1 MTGFWRGTAP
11 LILASQS
18 LARQSLLSAAGIPF
32 EIYAAAIDE
41 RGIEAPL
48 VALGA
53 NAADIALHLSRA
65 KALPVSG
72 EKSGRLVIGADQ
84 TLCLEGRLFAKPDG
98 RAAAMAQLEALSGR
112 THELYSG
119 CCVARENTLLF
130 ETVGVARLS
139 CRRLSPAFIDAY
151 LKNIGDALLGSAGVY
166 RIEGPG
172 IHLFDAIEGDHATIL
187 GLPLLPLLKF
197 LRDEGSILS

>member
-1 MTGFWRGTAP
+1 MIGFWRGMAP

-18 LARQSLLSAAGIPF
+18 LARQGLLSAAGIPF
-32 EIYAAAIDE
+32 EICAAAIDE

-48 VALGA
+48 VASGA

-65 KALPVSG
+65 KALAVSG
-72 EKSGRLVIGADQ
+72 EKPGRLVIGADQ
-84 TLCLEGRLFAKPDG
+84 TLCLEGRLFGKPDG

-119 CCVARENTLLF
+119 CCVARENSILF
-130 ETVGVARLS
+130 ETVGIAHLS

-151 LKNIGDALLGSAGVY
+151 MTNVGDVLLGNAGAY
-166 RIEGPG
+166 QIEGLG
-172 IHLFDAIEGDHATIL
+172 IHLFEAIEGDHATIL

-197 LRDEGSILS
+197 LRGEGSLLS

>member
-11 LILASQS
+11 LVLASQS
-18 LARQSLLSAAGIPF
+18 LARQGLLSAAGIPF
-32 EIYAAAIDE
+32 EICAAAIDE

-48 VALGA
+48 VMSGA

-65 KALPVSG
+65 KALLVSG
-72 EKSGRLVIGADQ
+72 EKRGQLVIGADQ
-84 TLCLEGRLFAKPDG
+84 TLCLEGRLFGKPAG
-98 RAAAMAQLEALSGR
+98 RAAALAQLEALSGR
-112 THELYSG
+112 THQLYSG
-119 CCVARENTLLF
+119 CCVARENAFLF

-139 CRRLSPAFIDAY
+139 CRQLSAAFIAAY
-151 LKNIGDALLGSAGVY
+151 MINVGDAHLGSAGVY

-197 LRDEGSILS
+197 LREEGSLLS

>member
-11 LILASQS
+11 LVLASQS
-18 LARQSLLSAAGIPF
+18 PARQGLLRAAGIPF
-32 EIYAAAIDE
+32 EICPAAIDE

-48 VALGA
+48 VTLGA

-72 EKSGRLVIGADQ
+72 EKPGRLVIGADQ
-84 TLCLEGRLFAKPDG
+84 TLCLEGRCIGKPAS
-98 RAAAMAQLEALSGR
+98 RAAARAQLEALSGR

-119 CCVARENTLLF
+119 CCAARENTVLF

-139 CRRLSPAFIDAY
+139 CRWLSPAFIDAY
-151 LKNIGDALLGSAGVY
+151 MTDAGAALFGNAGAY

-197 LRDEGSILS
+197 LREEGSLLS

>member
-11 LILASQS
+11 LVLASQS
-18 LARQSLLSAAGIPF
+18 PARQGLLSAAGIPF
-32 EIYAAAIDE
+32 EICAAAIDE

-48 VALGA
+48 VTSGV
-53 NAADIALHLSRA
+53 NAAGIALHLSRA
-65 KALPVSG
+65 KALAVSG
-72 EKSGRLVIGADQ
+72 EKPGRLVIGADQ
-84 TLCLEGRLFAKPDG
+84 TLCLEGRLFGKPDS
-98 RAAAMAQLEALSGR
+98 RTAVMAQLEALSGR

-119 CCVARENTLLF
+119 CCAARENTLLF

-151 LKNIGDALLGSAGVY
+151 MTNVGDALLGNAGAY
-166 RIEGPG
+166 QIEGPG
-172 IHLFDAIEGDHATIL
+172 IHLFEAIEGDHATIL

-197 LRDEGSILS
+197 LREEGSLLS

>member
-1 MTGFWRGTAP
+1 MTGFWLGTAP

-18 LARQSLLSAAGIPF
+18 LARQDLLHAAGIPF
-32 EIYAAAIDE
+32 EICAAAIDE
-41 RGIEAPL
+41 RGVEAPL
-48 VALGA
+48 VASGA

-72 EKSGRLVIGADQ
+72 EKRSQLVIGADQ
-84 TLCLEGRLFAKPDG
+84 TLCLEGRLFAKPAG

-151 LKNIGDALLGSAGVY
+151 LALAGDLGSAGVY

-187 GLPLLPLLKF
+187 GLPLLPLLRF
-197 LRDEGSILS
+197 LREEGSLLS

>member
-11 LILASQS
+11 LVLASQS
-18 LARQSLLSAAGIPF
+18 LARQSLLAAAGIPF
-32 EIYAAAIDE
+32 EICAAAIDE

-48 VALGA
+48 VAAGA
-53 NAADIALHLSRA
+53 SAAGIALHLSRA
-65 KALPVSG
+65 KALRVSA
-72 EKSGRLVIGADQ
+72 KNPGRLVIGADQ
-84 TLCLEGRLFAKPDG
+84 VLCLEGRSFGKPAG

-119 CCVARENTLLF
+119 CCTARENAVLF

-139 CRRLSPAFIDAY
+139 CRRLSPEFIDAY
-151 LKNIGDALLGSAGVY
+151 MAQADVLGSAGVY
-166 RIEGPG
+166 RIEGHG
-172 IHLFDAIEGDHATIL
+172 IHLFEAIEGDHATIL

-197 LRDEGSILS
+197 LREEGSLLS

>member
-11 LILASQS
+11 LVLASQS
-18 LARQSLLSAAGIPF
+18 AARQGLLGAAGIPV
-32 EIYAAAIDE
+32 EICPAAIDE
-41 RGIEAPL
+41 RAIEAPL
-48 VALGA
+48 VASGA
-53 NAADIALHLSRA
+53 GADDVALHLSRA

-72 EKSGRLVIGADQ
+72 KKPNRLVVGADQ
-84 TLCLEGRLFAKPDG
+84 TLYLEGRLFGKPAG
-98 RAAAMAQLEALSGR
+98 RAAAKAQLEALSGR
-112 THELYSG
+112 SHELYSG
-119 CCVARENTLLF
+119 CCVARENALLF

-139 CRRLSPAFIDAY
+139 CRRLSQAFIDAY
-151 LKNIGDALLGSAGVY
+151 MAQADILGSAGVY

-197 LRDEGSILS
+197 LREEGSLLS

>member
-11 LILASQS
+11 LVLASQS
-18 LARQSLLSAAGIPF
+18 LARRGLLSAAGIPF
-32 EIYAAAIDE
+32 DVYAAAIDE
-41 RGIEAPL
+41 RAIEAPL
-48 VALGA
+48 VAAGA

-65 KALPVSG
+65 KALPVSK
-72 EKSGRLVIGADQ
+72 EKPGRLVIGADQ
-84 TLCLEGRLFAKPDG
+84 TLCLEGRLLGKPASC
-98 RAAAMAQLEALSGR
+98 AAAMAQLEALSGR

-151 LKNIGDALLGSAGVY
+151 MANVGDALLGNAGAY

-172 IHLFDAIEGDHATIL
+172 IHLFEAIEGDHATIL

-197 LRDEGSILS
+197 LREEGSLLS

>member
-11 LILASQS
+11 LVLASQS
-18 LARQSLLSAAGIPF
+18 LARQGLLSAAGIPF
-32 EIYAAAIDE
+32 EVYAAAIDE

-48 VALGA
+48 VASGA

-65 KALPVSG
+65 KALKVSS
-72 EKSGRLVIGADQ
+72 EKPGRLVIGADQ
-84 TLCLEGRLFAKPDG
+84 TFCLEGRLFGKPG
-98 RAAAMAQLEALSGR
+98 GLAAAKAQLEALSGR

-139 CRRLSPAFIDAY
+139 CRRLSPAFIEAY
-151 LKNIGDALLGSAGVY
+151 VEEAGDLGSAGVY

-172 IHLFDAIEGDHATIL
+172 IHLFEAIEGDHATIL

-197 LRDEGSILS
+197 LREEGSLLS

>member
-11 LILASQS
+11 LVLASQS
-18 LARQSLLSAAGIPF
+18 LARQGLLSAAGIPF
-32 EIYAAAIDE
+32 EIYGAAIDE

-48 VALGA
+48 VASGA

-65 KALPVSG
+65 KALRVSG
-72 EKSGRLVIGADQ
+72 GKPGRLVIGADQ
-84 TLCLEGRLFAKPDG
+84 TLCLEGRLFGKPAG
-98 RAAAMAQLEALSGR
+98 RAAAMAQLGALSGL

-151 LKNIGDALLGSAGVY
+151 MTNVGDALLGNAGAY
-166 RIEGPG
+166 QIEGPG

-197 LRDEGSILS
+197 LREEGSLLS

>member
-11 LILASQS
+11 LVLASQS
-18 LARQSLLSAAGIPF
+18 LARRGLLSAAGIPF
-32 EIYAAAIDE
+32 DVYAAAIDE
-41 RGIEAPL
+41 RGIEAPF
-48 VALGA
+48 VAAGA
-53 NAADIALHLSRA
+53 NAAEIALHLSRA
-65 KALPVSG
+65 KALAVSK
-72 EKSGRLVIGADQ
+72 EKPGRLVIGADQ
-84 TLCLEGRLFAKPDG
+84 TLCLEGYLLGKPDG
-98 RAAAMAQLEALSGR
+98 RVAAMTQLEALSGR

-119 CCVARENTLLF
+119 CCAAREHTILF

-139 CRRLSPAFIDAY
+139 CRQLSAAFIAAY
-151 LKNIGDALLGSAGVY
+151 LEEAGELSSAGVY

-197 LRDEGSILS
+197 LRDEGSLLS

>member
-11 LILASQS
+11 LVLASQS
-18 LARQSLLSAAGIPF
+18 HARQALLSAAGLPF
-32 EIYAAAIDE
+32 EICAAAIDE

-48 VALGA
+48 VASGA
-53 NAADIALHLSRA
+53 NAAGVALHLARA
-65 KALPVSG
+65 KALQVSA
-72 EKSGRLVIGADQ
+72 KMPDRLVIGADQ
-84 TLCLEGRLFAKPDG
+84 TLCLEGHLFGKPVG

-119 CCVARENTLLF
+119 CCVARENTVLF

-139 CRRLSPAFIDAY
+139 CRRLSQAFIKAY
-151 LKNIGDALLGSAGVY
+151 VEVAGDTLVGSAGAY
-166 RIEGPG
+166 RIEGFG

-187 GLPLLPLLKF
+187 GLPLLALLKF
-197 LRDEGSILS
+197 LREEGSLLS